1 MRVIQL
7 AGRMSGGSAEVA
19 PRCDK
24 CFVALL
30 SVPQNQNGFIRRLR
44 GKPVIWHSGLDAN
57 TNKIADRTILKA
69 LGFCFVLSNDQ
80 KVPFEKKN

>member
-7 AGRMSGGSAEVA
+7 AGQMSGSSAEVA

-44 GKPVIWHSGLDAN
+44 GKPVIWHQDWMLIQI
-57 TNKIADRTILKA
+57 KLLIEQ
-69 LGFCFVLSNDQ
+69 F
-80 KVPFEKKN
+80 